1 MLVGEYGNAF
11 FGDFDSEVN
20 HFSIAEKFLYIVGE
34 SMEFLSEMTG
44 RIPTVIYVS
53 PYILNMLEEELVIEN
68 IKELRDKKTGV
79 NIDVEA
85 DFNEPFFRFE

>member
-1 MLVGEYGNAF
+1 
-11 FGDFDSEVN
+11 
-20 HFSIAEKFLYIVGE
+20 
-34 SMEFLSEMTG
+34 MTG
-44 RIPTVIYVS
+44 RIPTIIYVS